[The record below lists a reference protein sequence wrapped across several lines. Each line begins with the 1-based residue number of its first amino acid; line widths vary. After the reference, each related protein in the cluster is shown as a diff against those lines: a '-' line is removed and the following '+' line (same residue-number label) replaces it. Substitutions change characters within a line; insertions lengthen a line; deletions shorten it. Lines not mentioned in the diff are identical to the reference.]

1 MRKRIFTMIPLVA
14 LLASCGSAPDPLAAV
29 AKQLP
34 SDVTPVSTSTPEQQ
48 ETYSRALNKVM
59 EGITTFDFS
68 KSVYE
73 LSLGLSVSVSGSYQG
88 VAFSGSVGLSGSV
101 TVGFDQYEEN
111 EEIYSRM
118 FMSVDNLS
126 FTANIN
132 LPSAMLERMPV
143 TIPTR
148 MNYSLKFAEYIEET
162 PSGTFV
168 YADYSD
174 HGLQDI
180 IKKFVEI
187 NVEEAKDIEDAL
199 DAILGEKGVSGYRP
213 GLAKINLS
221 SILPEIYQDMTNKAL
236 PPAIANKPISYAMDM
251 MGDSIEEFLSKAGDM
266 LPAIVELASPYV
278 GVQSNGNELG
288 KVTAVFNVNVA
299 SLIQQA
305 GGDPS
310 QVPVSG
316 VFGLLVSVG
325 TDHGSTVPVLE
336 QLDLSAN
343 MTVSL
348 QGFTIGVNGSLAFN
362 AYFGSQAEAKYED
375 GGDDKSSYVD
385 VTSVIADLMHS
396 KGSEEI

>member
-1 MRKRIFTMIPLVA
+1 MIPLVA

-34 SDVTPVSTSTPEQQ
+34 NDVTPVSTSTPEQQ
-48 ETYSRALNKVM
+48 GTYSRALNKVM

-68 KSVYE
+68 KSVYN
-73 LSLGLSVSVSGSYQG
+73 LSLDLSVSVSGSYQG

-101 TVGFDQYEEN
+101 TVGFDQYIVSEET
-111 EEIYSRM
+111 YSRM

-126 FTANIN
+126 LSANIN
-132 LPSAMLERMPV
+132 LPSAVLERMPF
-143 TIPTR
+143 TFPTS
-148 MNYSLKFAEYIEET
+148 MSYGLKFAEYIEET

-174 HGLQDI
+174 RGLQDI
-180 IKKFVEI
+180 IASI
-187 NVEEAKDIEDAL
+187 IGMNAEEAKDIENAL
-199 DAILGEKGVSGYRP
+199 DAILGEKDASGYRP
-213 GLAKINLS
+213 GLAKINFTTL
-221 SILPEIYQDMTNKAL
+221 IPEIYQDMTNKAL

-251 MGDSIEEFLSKAGDM
+251 MGDSIEEFLSEAGDM
-266 LPAIVELASPYV
+266 VPALAEMASPYI
-278 GVQSNGNELG
+278 GVQYNGNELG

-310 QVPVSG
+310 YVPVSG

-325 TDHGSTVPVLE
+325 TDHGSEVPVLE
-336 QLDLSAN
+336 TLELSAN
-343 MTVSL
+343 MSVSAG
-348 QGFTIGVNGSLAFN
+348 GFYVGINGNLSFN
-362 AYFGSQAEAKYED
+362 AYFGSQADVKHVSNP
-375 GGDDKSSYVD
+375 SSYVD
-385 VTSVIADLMHS
+385 VTSVITDLMHS